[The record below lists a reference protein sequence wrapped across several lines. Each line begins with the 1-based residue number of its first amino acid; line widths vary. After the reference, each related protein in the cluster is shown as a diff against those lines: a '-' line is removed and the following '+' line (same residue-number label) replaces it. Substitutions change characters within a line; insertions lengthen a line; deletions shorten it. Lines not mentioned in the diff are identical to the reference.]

1 MIKNRLLKRI
11 FGFFLNK
18 LFKING
24 TPEKIAAG
32 IGLGVFSGIL
42 PGTGPAAALFLALI
56 FRANRAAALFT
67 GILTNTWL
75 SFLTF
80 ILAIKV
86 GSAILK
92 IDWMQVKRDA
102 ESVIIG
108 FHWAGLFKIS
118 FLKVVF
124 PLFIGYLAIGVTA
137 GFLSYLAAL
146 FIIRRHL
153 DGHKTG
159 NQEE

>member
-1 MIKNRLLKRI
+1 MDKQNFIKKAYNFLLDK
-11 FGFFLNK
+11 F
-18 LFKING
+18 FKING
-24 TPEKIAAG
+24 SPRKIAAG

-42 PGTGPAAALFLALI
+42 PGTGPAAALFLAFI
-56 FRANRAAALFT
+56 FRANRAAALFA

-102 ESVIIG
+102 ESVISG
-108 FHWAGLFKIS
+108 FHWVGLFKIS

-124 PLFIGYLAIGVTA
+124 PLFIGYLAIGITA
-137 GFLSYLAAL
+137 GFLSYLATL

-153 DGHKTG
+153 NGHKTG
-159 NQEE
+159 N